1 MNLRARIL
9 FYLASTTAFSVSAG
23 VFVVALAFALYAAVK
38 PYVGAA
44 GGAAVVA
51 AAAALLIAMIGL
63 ILANAGKPPKRKP
76 AEPQTLGERITDFIR
91 DKPVVAIAGAIAA
104 GIMAVRNPRYLGAVI
119 RAFTEG
125 NDPPKGGRR

>member
-51 AAAALLIAMIGL
+51 GAAALLIALIGL
-63 ILANAGKPPKRKP
+63 ILATAGRPPKRKP
-76 AEPQTLGERITDFIR
+76 SEPQSLVERVVEFVR
-91 DKPVVAIAGAIAA
+91 DKPVVAIAGAVAA
-104 GIMAVRNPRYLGAVI
+104 GLMAVSNPRYLGAVI

-125 NDPPKGGRR
+125 VEPPSRKR